1 MNLQNREDYGESNTP
16 TSNEWTIYSQTCN
29 NEKKEE
35 EEEEEEEEDDD
46 DDDDE

>member
-16 TSNEWTIYSQTCN
+16 TSNELTVYSQTCN
-29 NEKKEE
+29 NEKMSKIMRI
-35 EEEEEEEEDDD
+35 DNDD

>member
-16 TSNEWTIYSQTCN
+16 ASNELTVYIHRHVITKRMSKIMRIDN
-29 NEKKEE
+29 
-35 EEEEEEEEDDD
+35 DD